1 MLYLSGVNFD
11 ASAAN
16 ALAGEVALL
25 GLYEYNLAINSGMN
39 RKVAA
44 HESAR
49 ASDFGCASLA
59 DENFAGFDSL
69 ATKALMLWMFLLV
82 PPALTCDIL
91 YFFLN
96 TII

>member
-16 ALAGEVALL
+16 VFAREVALL
-25 GLYEYNLAINSGMN
+25 GLHEYNLAINSGMDC
-39 RKVAA
+39 KVAA

-69 ATKALMLWMFLLV
+69 ATKALDAE
-82 PPALTCDIL
+82 ALASIVMDVFTGTTSFDM
-91 YFFLN
+91 
-96 TII
+96 

>member
-1 MLYLSGVNFD
+1 MLYLGGVNFD

-69 ATKALMLWMFLLV
+69 ATKALNAE
-82 PPALTCDIL
+82 ALASIVVDVFTGTTSFDM
-91 YFFLN
+91 
-96 TII
+96 

>member
-49 ASDFGCASLA
+49 ASDLGCASLA

-69 ATKALMLWMFLLV
+69 ATKALNAE
-82 PPALTCDIL
+82 ALASIVVDVFTGTTSFDM
-91 YFFLN
+91 
-96 TII
+96 